1 MLKTVMQ
8 VQKVSV
14 KRMERASGLRAT
26 DTVAIEEPLEIWLEY
41 WFKDA
46 MHSEVLAITM
56 RTPGADRELA
66 AGFLYSEGIV
76 NGKDEIVEIR
86 PLGGANGVLVELSR
100 DTDFERGRAARGTFV
115 NSSCGLCGKRGIDA
129 LETESLIDASDE
141 FIVDAAVIHALPD
154 LLSASQENFA
164 QTGGLHAA
172 ALVSADGEVKAKG
185 AFEDIGRHNALDKLV
200 GACLMKGEIPLRRR
214 ILVLSSRSSF
224 ELVQK
229 AARAGAPVLATLGSP
244 SSLAIEAALRCGL
257 TLIGFVRQER
267 FNIYSGEW
275 RIHLR

>member
-1 MLKTVMQ
+1 MAKTVMQ

-26 DTVAIEEPLEIWLEY
+26 DTVAIEEPLEIRLEY

-76 NGKDEIVEIR
+76 NDKDEIVEIR
-86 PLGGANGVLVELSR
+86 PLGEANGVLVELSR

-129 LETESLIDASDE
+129 LETESLIDTSDE
-141 FIVDAAVIHALPD
+141 FVVDAAVIHALPD

-172 ALVSADGEVKAKG
+172 VLVSADGEVKAKG

-200 GACLMKGEIPLRRR
+200 GACLLKGEVPLRRR
-214 ILVLSSRSSF
+214 ILAVSSRSSF

-244 SSLAIEAALRCGL
+244 SSLAIEAARRWGL

-275 RIHLR
+275 RIHSR